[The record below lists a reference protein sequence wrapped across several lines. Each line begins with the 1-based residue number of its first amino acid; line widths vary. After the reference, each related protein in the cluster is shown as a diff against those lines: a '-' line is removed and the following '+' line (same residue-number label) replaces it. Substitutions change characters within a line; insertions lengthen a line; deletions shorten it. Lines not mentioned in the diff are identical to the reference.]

1 MFHWS
6 QHGWAIFVENV
17 ARRQLQLE
25 CPGENIAN
33 EGTPN
38 QLVLEPLVTL
48 VSLRT
53 DFDAKSQKDKDN
65 DKKEDA
71 GSQNNEDKQLF
82 KDSFVFLLSIFKVV
96 LFVLPDSKPVF
107 EVIFKA
113 LSIDELEQCQ
123 GLELRED

>member
-33 EGTPN
+33 ECTPN

-53 DFDAKSQKDKDN
+53 DFDAKSQKDKDD

-107 EVIFKA
+107 EVFFKA
-113 LSIDELEQCQ
+113 LSIDELEQ
-123 GLELRED
+123 G